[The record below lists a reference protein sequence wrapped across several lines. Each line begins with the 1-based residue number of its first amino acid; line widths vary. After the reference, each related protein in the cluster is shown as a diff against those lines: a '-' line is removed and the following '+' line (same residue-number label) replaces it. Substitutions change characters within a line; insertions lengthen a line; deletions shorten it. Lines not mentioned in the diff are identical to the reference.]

1 MAENLSFGMGAADYA
16 PIPPVS
22 GGFYQQPIS
31 MQQMGYPMNA
41 NNYDMG
47 PYDEQPMENEF
58 DPQAYATNPI
68 LSQRQQFR
76 QR

>member
-1 MAENLSFGMGAADYA
+1 
-16 PIPPVS
+16 
-22 GGFYQQPIS
+22 